1 MNYNEIRRLYD
12 NVDNDELVT
21 QTAYEFKLFDD
32 YYYQLFYNY
41 SVTNSE
47 DNYMIFLIILLAE
60 IGASLYYFFLM
71 SKLLDCYFVEKD
83 QRGF

>member
-21 QTAYEFKLFDD
+21 QTAYDFKLFDD

-41 SVTNSE
+41 SELNKE
-47 DNYMIFLIILLAE
+47 DNH
-60 IGASLYYFFLM
+60 G
-71 SKLLDCYFVEKD
+71 
-83 QRGF
+83 

>member
-1 MNYNEIRRLYD
+1 
-12 NVDNDELVT
+12 
-21 QTAYEFKLFDD
+21 
-32 YYYQLFYNY
+32 
-41 SVTNSE
+41 
-47 DNYMIFLIILLAE
+47 MIFLIILLAE